1 MAAHLV
7 HPPPPLHP
15 AHPHVRASTPTH
27 TRPTPHH
34 PIHHLPTH
42 PRLSWDEAV
51 ALMPGQKDADQTTTT
66 TKRPPCTRMRAC
78 TAAWRSPASP
88 AASHCPRRYSQPGAS
103 SNRDWQLTV
112 GGGWVS
118 GRGQTN
124 VDRSVLRRAA
134 AGRWASTRC
143 VLWPPQAGRP
153 AGCGCDGH
161 HPMGALP
168 TNPHCL
174 PRSSAPIAIDRQ
186 RACQRRRG
194 LESHRAQGAGAK
206 GAAAWDCPT
215 ALGGQQA

>member
-1 MAAHLV
+1 MAAGCALG
-7 HPPPPLHP
+7 PPPTP
-15 AHPHVRASTPTH
+15 AAPRPPTRA
-27 TRPTPHH
+27 H

-78 TAAWRSPASP
+78 TAAWRSPATP

-124 VDRSVLRRAA
+124 VDRSVPRRAA

-143 VLWPPQAGRP
+143 VLWSPQAGRP

-161 HPMGALP
+161 HPIMGALP
-168 TNPHCL
+168 TIPHCL